1 MSKGTGE
8 SMPVEPS
15 AELVEQMAARLD
27 TRVGGVPARFEVPGA
42 PEVMAEA
49 DVLMRVADLLAEQA
63 MGAPALE
70 QDPVAAAL
78 GLVADPLFA
87 LDPAKFA
94 AVRRRVDL
102 APSKLAQVL
111 ASRGWE
117 VTERDVF
124 GWTKR
129 AEQVPPALVR
139 AIADVLGVAPEELT
153 GASRAAWADTVRAV
167 KASPKFEVLAERWA
181 HARGVTLDM
190 ARSALT
196 ARLVQPVFRGPDPTH
211 DHLLASLEVLVQ
223 SVEERSR

>member
-27 TRVGGVPARFEVPGA
+27 ARAVGGPSRFEVSGD
-42 PEVMAEA
+42 PEIMAEA
-49 DVLMRVADLLAEQA
+49 EVLMRVADLLAEQA

-78 GLVADPLFA
+78 GLVPDPLFA

-94 AVRRRVDL
+94 AARRRADL
-102 APSKLAQVL
+102 APSRLAQLL

-117 VTERDVF
+117 VTEREVF

-129 AEQVPPALVR
+129 AEQVPPALLR
-139 AIADVLGVAPEELT
+139 AIADVLGVAPEGLT
-153 GASRAAWADTVRAV
+153 GASQAAWADTVRAV
-167 KASPKFEVLAERWA
+167 RASPKFEVLAERWA
-181 HARGVTLDM
+181 LARGVPLDM
-190 ARSALT
+190 ARSALA
-196 ARLVQPVFRGPDPTH
+196 ARLVQPVFRGPDPTQ
-211 DHLLASLEVLVQ
+211 DHLMASLEVLVQ
-223 SVEERSR
+223 SIEEGSR